1 MKIIE
6 ALPERSITAEVHF
19 MQADNPVKP
28 VMEKVIIVSEDETQR
43 ASMAAKIR
51 YLMSQCRSV
60 IYTDMPELPYME
72 YDFVI
77 PGQRKYV
84 FIVRE
89 RTLKD
94 KMQQNTTDAKGD

>member
-19 MQADNPVKP
+19 VQANNPEQP
-28 VMEKVIIVSEDETQR
+28 VLEKVIIVAEDETQR
-43 ASMAAKIR
+43 STVAAKIR
-51 YLMSQCRSV
+51 YLMSRDRSV
-60 IYTDMPELPYME
+60 TYTDTPDLPYLE

-89 RTLKD
+89 STLKD
-94 KMQQNTTDAKGD
+94 KMQQMIQDAKGD

>member
-6 ALPERSITAEVHF
+6 ALPERNVTAEVHF
-19 MQADNPVKP
+19 MQANNPEKP
-28 VMEKVIIVSEDETQR
+28 VLEKVIIVAEDETQR
-43 ASMAAKIR
+43 TTVAAKIR
-51 YLMSQCRSV
+51 YLMSCGRSV
-60 IYTDMPELPYME
+60 TYTDTPDLPYLE

-89 RTLKD
+89 RALKD

>member
-6 ALPERSITAEVHF
+6 ALPERAIKVEIHF
-19 MQADNPVKP
+19 MQADNPAKP

-43 ASMAAKIR
+43 TSTAAQIR
-51 YLMSQCRSV
+51 YMMSPHKSV
-60 IYTDMPELPYME
+60 IYSDAPELPYLE

-77 PGQRKYV
+77 PGDKKYV